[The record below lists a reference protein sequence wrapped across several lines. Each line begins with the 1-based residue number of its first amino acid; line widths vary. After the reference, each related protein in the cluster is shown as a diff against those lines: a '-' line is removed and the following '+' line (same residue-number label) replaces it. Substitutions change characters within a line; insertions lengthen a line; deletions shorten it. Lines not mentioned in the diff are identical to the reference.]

1 MKPCNRST
9 CHTDNWQ
16 RLIPFELL
24 TKVAAAKKFQLS
36 IKVRLSVRLLLS
48 LSHSL
53 SVCLSLSLQLSVSP
67 SLCPPKTIGQVCAF
81 ASLSNA
87 IWMAVNRFVLFFFAS
102 LVCYLHNVY
111 CFNLSHDLSAF
122 NSINSDIVYTTLF
135 PSSYLLSPL
144 SISCTKCEYAA
155 VTW

>member
-1 MKPCNRST
+1 MYTKTHAHTHTQAYILGYTGRIINNNGAFYRNACILHTLGRSCLIKFGTNLQQCNVQPCNRST
-9 CHTDNWQ
+9 CHTENWQ

-53 SVCLSLSLQLSVSP
+53 CLSLSLQLSVSRA
-67 SLCPPKTIGQVCAF
+67 LCPSKTIGQVCAF

-87 IWMAVNRFVLFFFAS
+87 I
-102 LVCYLHNVY
+102 
-111 CFNLSHDLSAF
+111 
-122 NSINSDIVYTTLF
+122 
-135 PSSYLLSPL
+135 
-144 SISCTKCEYAA
+144 
-155 VTW
+155 